1 VIKLIKK
8 KSKLSA
14 CFVLLAYLTI
24 TIANIYHHHS
34 IDIGKL
40 PSSLS
45 STEKNQTSHRNLNG
59 SEFFCVVSFAYSSL
73 HNSIISD
80 SDPAQQIQNSP
91 DFIETSIVSTKPS
104 KENIHSF
111 CLRAPPF
118 RIS

>member
-1 VIKLIKK
+1 M
-8 KSKLSA
+8 
-14 CFVLLAYLTI
+14 LLAYLTI

-45 STEKNQTSHRNLNG
+45 STEKNQTSHKTLYG

-80 SDPAQQIQNSP
+80 SDPAQQILNNP

-104 KENIHSF
+104 KENIHSI

-118 RIS
+118 SIS